1 MFREFSDPKAP
12 FRQHSALARSGRKR
26 QSMTDL
32 SLSISAALRD
42 AQLQRLEAALASKAA
57 TKTNTVKDNGKPARD

>member
-1 MFREFSDPKAP
+1 
-12 FRQHSALARSGRKR
+12 
-26 QSMTDL
+26 MTDL
-32 SLSISAALRD
+32 TLSISAALRD